1 MKILMLK
8 NIAVRYF
15 PWTFFCGYQLRT
27 QNGNGMSYNL
37 CKLELGGWE
46 RWVASLVMVTAPNH
60 RRSHMHPAINHE
72 NAPDP
77 ITSFDGGKHEKAKEK
92 NTNSQTIALQDA
104 GKATKWLTR
113 TSTRAK
119 NVIQHRS
126 RQFIQRV
133 VFERFY
139 GGKKMCLKGNFE
151 NWREAGGGG
160 EIQYSKLAA

>member
-1 MKILMLK
+1 
-8 NIAVRYF
+8 
-15 PWTFFCGYQLRT
+15 
-27 QNGNGMSYNL
+27 
-37 CKLELGGWE
+37 
-46 RWVASLVMVTAPNH
+46 
-60 RRSHMHPAINHE
+60 MHPPINRE

-77 ITSFDGGKHEKAKEK
+77 ITSYGGKLEKAKEK

-151 NWREAGGGG
+151 NWREAGGGRG
-160 EIQYSKLAA
+160 RYNIQN